1 MSLTTLITTFENN
14 IENTLFEYK
23 SDELDKIIF
32 DFSINHNDRIQ
43 AFIQYYNQIDFNNFI
58 EIIYRLSSMYQLSGT
73 KILEQYL
80 YSISTLNISSFGK
93 LETIKALLAFEEY
106 YDKDTTNIN
115 DIIEKN
121 KKRKNIG
128 YDSLNQ
134 LCNNFQDLPTPC
146 KLEAIYLLMESE
158 QFQSNANQYF
168 CIFINNND
176 INSDYRYKSIL
187 AIELKNNII
196 NKNFFILNS
205 CLNYLYNI
213 QNDIQYRIL
222 AAQYLLQ
229 KIKLNN
235 EQIETIEKI
244 ILEIA
249 ENKNNDYNRR
259 ADAADLLL
267 RLASTENKNKAKNII
282 IELGK
287 NGKNIKSIFDNA
299 QNIHNEEIENSAMEI
314 LDYLSNIPL
323 LKINNK
329 FIDFDFVYKQII
341 NIINSEKIQNNCN
354 KLCKHKKCKYC
365 QSCNK
370 KTFNNYFCSKKCFD
384 NIDNYDKIIS
394 SLNRISMDRIL
405 YSKYNNTL
413 SGILLKIWTYI
424 ENNEYKNEMKKRL
437 LEELQD
443 MSGTC
448 SSGFASRLINVL
460 SGFGEFN
467 IRISW
472 DDQIMSNLT
481 GRLNKFAQQITQTD
495 SIYYTKYKEPI
506 KENYKNIP
514 DIYNSDFNNI
524 IQEFAYNVINE
535 LTNNSSDYT
544 SRTNFCLFL
553 RITLPIIKEDLY
565 QEFKDHMT
573 DTDFDLYM
581 RKGVMMYESGESF

>member
-1 MSLTTLITTFENN
+1 MSLTTLITTIENN
-14 IENTLFEYK
+14 NENTLFQYK

-32 DFSINHNDRIQ
+32 DFSINHNDRLK
-43 AFIQYYNQIDFNNFI
+43 AFTQYYNQTDFNNFI
-58 EIIYRLSSMYQLSGT
+58 EIICRLSSMYQLSGT

-93 LETIKALLAFEEY
+93 LEAIKALLTFEEY

-115 DIIEKN
+115 DIIQKN
-121 KKRKNIG
+121 KKRKKIG

-146 KLEAIYLLMESE
+146 KLEAIYLLMESD
-158 QFQSNANQYF
+158 QFESNANKYF
-168 CIFINNND
+168 CLFINNND
-176 INSDYRYKSIL
+176 INSNYRYKSIL
-187 AIELKNNII
+187 AIELKNNIT
-196 NKNFFILNS
+196 NKNFFILNA

-235 EQIETIEKI
+235 EEIETIEKI

-249 ENKNNDYNRR
+249 ENQNNNYNRR

-267 RLASTENKNKAKNII
+267 RLASNENKNKAKNII

-323 LKINNK
+323 LKINNE
-329 FIDFDFVYKQII
+329 FIDFNFVYNQII
-341 NIINSEKIQNNCN
+341 NLVNLEKIQNNCN

-405 YSKYNNTL
+405 YSKYSNTL

-481 GRLNKFAQQITQTD
+481 GRLNKFAQQITHTD
-495 SIYYTKYKEPI
+495 SIYYTKYKEHI

-514 DIYNSDFNNI
+514 DIYNSDFDNI

-544 SRTNFCLFL
+544 SRTNFSLFL
-553 RITLPIIKEDLY
+553 RITLPIVKEDLY
-565 QEFKDHMT
+565 QEFKDHIT

-581 RKGVMMYESGESF
+581 RKSVMMYESGESF